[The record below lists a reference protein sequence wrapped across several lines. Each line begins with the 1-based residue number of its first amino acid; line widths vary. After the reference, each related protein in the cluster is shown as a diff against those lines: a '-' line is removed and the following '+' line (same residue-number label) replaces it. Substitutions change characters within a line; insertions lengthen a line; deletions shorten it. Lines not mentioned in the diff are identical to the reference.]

1 VFFNLFRIQKNIKL
15 MPKITLPDGNSLNF
29 DNHVTGL
36 QVAEKISKSL
46 AKQAMVIS
54 VNGELKD
61 LDYKISSDCSVKI
74 FTSKNEEG
82 LDTIRHDTAH
92 ILAMAVQELFPGTQ
106 VTIGPVIENGFYYDF
121 ARKQPFTEEDLLKI
135 ENKMKEIV
143 DRDEITKREV
153 WNRER
158 AIKHF
163 RDKGEIYKAELIE
176 SIPAGEEVSIYF
188 HGDWHD
194 LCRGP
199 HLASTGKIGKFFKL
213 MKVSGAYW
221 RGDSNNEMLQR
232 IYGTSWATQKD
243 LDDYLKRIEEAEK
256 RDHRKLGKEMD
267 LFHFREES
275 PGSVFWHEKGWT
287 LFQKLISYMRSR
299 QDDAGYKEVNTP
311 EVLDRSLW
319 EKSGHWEK
327 YGEHMYTSTTPDEK
341 VFAIKPMNCPGH
353 VQVFNQG
360 LKSYRDLPLRI
371 SEFGKV
377 HRYEPSG
384 SLHGLLRVRAFTQD
398 DAHIFCTEDQ
408 ITSECLIVT
417 NLILDIYKELG
428 FENVI
433 LKYSDRPDLRVGDDS
448 VWDKAESALLDAVKA
463 SKLEYTIN
471 KGEGAF
477 YGPKIEF
484 VLRDAI
490 GRDWQCGTLQV
501 DLNLPG
507 RLDASYV
514 DKDGIKKVPVM
525 LHRALFGSLERFIG
539 ILIEHYAGKF
549 PFWISPLQTVVIPI
563 SEDFENYAAE
573 VANKIKKAGI
583 SSAVDLKKHNLN
595 YKIRDHSLAKIPLLL
610 ICGKKEV
617 DSNSVTIRRLD
628 SNKQENMDLDLFLK
642 TFSALNKASSN

>member
-1 VFFNLFRIQKNIKL
+1 
-15 MPKITLPDGNSLNF
+15 MPNITLPDGNSLSF
-29 DNHVTGL
+29 PKKVTGL
-36 QVAEKISKSL
+36 EIAEKISKSL
-46 AKQAMVIS
+46 AKQALIIS
-54 VNGELKD
+54 VDGEQKD
-61 LDYKISSDCSVKI
+61 LDYIIEKDCSVKI
-74 FTSKNEEG
+74 HTSKDKEG
-82 LDTIRHDTAH
+82 LETIRHDTAH
-92 ILAMAVQELFPGTQ
+92 IAAMAVQELFPGTQ

-121 ARKQPFTEEDLLKI
+121 ARKEPFTEEDLEKR
-135 ENKMKEIV
+135 EKKMKEIV

-153 WNRER
+153 WER
-158 AIKHF
+158 NKAVKHF
-163 RDKGEIYKAELIE
+163 KDKGEIYKAELIE
-176 SIPAGEEVSIYF
+176 SIPEGEDVSIYF
-188 HGDWHD
+188 HGEWHD

-199 HLASTGKIGKFFKL
+199 HLSSTGKIGKYFKL

-232 IYGTSWATQKD
+232 IYGTSWSSQKD
-243 LDDYLKRIEEAEK
+243 LDNYLKRLEEAEK

-275 PGSVFWHEKGWT
+275 PGSVFWHEKGWA
-287 LFQKLISYMRSR
+287 LFQKLINYMRGR
-299 QDDAGYKEVNTP
+299 QNEAGYKEVNTP
-311 EVLDRSLW
+311 EILDRLLW

-327 YGEHMYTSTTPDEK
+327 YGENMYTSETPDEK

-353 VQVFNQG
+353 IQVFNQG

-384 SLHGLLRVRAFTQD
+384 ALHGLLRVRAFTQD
-398 DAHIFCTEDQ
+398 DAHIFCSEDQ
-408 ITSECLIVT
+408 IASECLTVT

-433 LKYSDRPDLRVGDDS
+433 LKYADRPEVRVGSDE
-448 VWDKAESALLDAVKA
+448 VWDKAEASLLDAVKA
-463 SKLEYTIN
+463 SKLEYSIN

-501 DLNLPG
+501 DLNLPE
-507 RLDASYV
+507 RLGASYV
-514 DKDGIKKVPVM
+514 DKDGVKKIPVM

-563 SEDFENYAAE
+563 SEDFNDYATQ
-573 VANKIKKAGI
+573 VSTKLKNAGI
-583 SSAVDLKKHNLN
+583 SSITDLKNNNLN

-628 SNKQENMDLDLFLK
+628 SNKQENMDLNSFIK
-642 TFSALNKASSN
+642 TYSALNKASSN

>member
-1 VFFNLFRIQKNIKL
+1 
-15 MPKITLPDGNSLNF
+15 MPNITLPDGNSLSF
-29 DNHVTGL
+29 SKKVTGL
-36 QVAEKISKSL
+36 EIAEKISKSL
-46 AKQAMVIS
+46 AKQALIIS
-54 VNGELKD
+54 VDGEQKD
-61 LDYKISSDCSVKI
+61 LDYIIEKDCSVKI
-74 FTSKNEEG
+74 HTSKDKEG
-82 LDTIRHDTAH
+82 LETIRHDTAH
-92 ILAMAVQELFPGTQ
+92 IAAMAVQELFPGTQ
-106 VTIGPVIENGFYYDF
+106 VTIGPVIDNGFYYDF
-121 ARKQPFTEEDLLKI
+121 ARKEPFTEEDLEKI
-135 ENKMKEIV
+135 EKKMKEIV

-153 WNRER
+153 WER
-158 AIKHF
+158 NKAVKHF
-163 RDKGEIYKAELIE
+163 KDKGEIYKAELIE
-176 SIPAGEEVSIYF
+176 SIPEGEDVSIYF
-188 HGDWHD
+188 HGEWHD

-199 HLASTGKIGKFFKL
+199 HLSSTGKIGKYFKL

-232 IYGTSWATQKD
+232 IYGTSWSNQKD
-243 LDDYLKRIEEAEK
+243 LDNYLKRLEEAEK

-275 PGSVFWHEKGWT
+275 PGSVFWHEKGWA
-287 LFQKLISYMRSR
+287 LFQKLINYMRNR
-299 QDDAGYKEVNTP
+299 QNEAGYKEVNTP
-311 EVLDRSLW
+311 EILDRLLW

-327 YGEHMYTSTTPDEK
+327 YGENMYTSETPDEK

-353 VQVFNQG
+353 IQVFNQG

-384 SLHGLLRVRAFTQD
+384 ALHGLLRVRAFTQD
-398 DAHIFCTEDQ
+398 DAHIFCSEDQ
-408 ITSECLIVT
+408 IASECLIVT

-433 LKYSDRPDLRVGDDS
+433 LKYADRPEVRVGSDE
-448 VWDKAESALLDAVKA
+448 VWDKAEASLLDAVKA
-463 SKLEYTIN
+463 SKLEYSIN

-501 DLNLPG
+501 DLNLPE
-507 RLDASYV
+507 RLGASYV
-514 DKDGIKKVPVM
+514 DKDGSKKIPVM

-549 PFWISPLQTVVIPI
+549 PFWISPLQTVVIPV
-563 SEDFENYAAE
+563 SDEFNDYAID
-573 VANKIKKAGI
+573 VSNKLKQSGI
-583 SSAVDLKKHNLN
+583 TSITDTKNNNLN
-595 YKIRDHSLAKIPLLL
+595 YKIRDHSLAKVPVLL

-628 SNKQENMDLDLFLK
+628 SNKQENMGIDQFLK

>member
-1 VFFNLFRIQKNIKL
+1 
-15 MPKITLPDGNSLNF
+15 MPIITLPDGNNLTF
-29 DNHVTGL
+29 PDKVTGL
-36 QVAEKISKSL
+36 DVAEKISKSL

-54 VNGELKD
+54 VDGDLKD
-61 LDYKISSDCSVKI
+61 LDYLIEKDCSIKI
-74 FTSKNEEG
+74 FTSKNPEG
-82 LDTIRHDTAH
+82 LETIRHDTAH

-121 ARKQPFTEEDLLKI
+121 ARKEPFTEDDLEKI
-135 ENKMKEIV
+135 ENKMREIV
-143 DRDEITKREV
+143 DRNEITKREV
-153 WNRER
+153 WDRNK
-158 AIKHF
+158 AITHF
-163 RDKGEIYKAELIE
+163 KEKGEIYKAELIE
-176 SIPAGEEVSIYF
+176 AIPENEDVSIYF

-199 HLASTGKIGKFFKL
+199 HLSSTGKIGKFFKL
-213 MKVSGAYW
+213 TKVSGAYW

-243 LDDYLKRIEEAEK
+243 LDEYLKRIEEAEK

-275 PGSVFWHEKGWT
+275 PGSVFWHEKGWA
-287 LFQKLISYMRSR
+287 LFQKLINYMRSR
-299 QDDAGYKEVNTP
+299 QDAAGYKEVNTP
-311 EVLDRSLW
+311 EILDRQLW

-327 YGEHMYTSTTPDEK
+327 YGENMYTSETPDEK

-353 VQVFNQG
+353 IQVFNQG

-371 SEFGKV
+371 TEFGKV

-384 SLHGLLRVRAFTQD
+384 ALHGLLRVRAFTQD
-398 DAHIFCTEDQ
+398 DAHIFCSEDQ
-408 ITSECLIVT
+408 ITSECLEVT
-417 NLILDIYKELG
+417 NLILDIYKDLG

-433 LKYSDRPDLRVGDDS
+433 LKYADRPEVRVGDDE
-448 VWDKAESALLDAVKA
+448 VWDKAEASLLEAVKA
-463 SKLEYTIN
+463 SKLEYSIN

-514 DKDGIKKVPVM
+514 DKDGSKKVPVM

-539 ILIEHYAGKF
+539 ILIENYAGKF
-549 PFWISPLQTVVIPI
+549 PFWISPLQTMVIPI
-563 SEDFENYAAE
+563 SEEFNDYA
-573 VANKIKKAGI
+573 VKVSKKIKDVGI
-583 SSAVDLKKHNLN
+583 SSSVDLKNNNLN
-595 YKIRDHSLAKIPLLL
+595 YKIRDHSLAKIPVLL

-628 SNKQENMDLDLFLK
+628 SNKQENMDIDSFLK

>member
-1 VFFNLFRIQKNIKL
+1 
-15 MPKITLPDGNSLNF
+15 MPIITLPDGNNLTF
-29 DNHVTGL
+29 PDKVTGL
-36 QVAEKISKSL
+36 DVAEKISKSL

-54 VNGELKD
+54 VDGDLKD
-61 LDYKISSDCSVKI
+61 LDFLIEKDCSIKI
-74 FTSKNEEG
+74 FTSKNPEG
-82 LDTIRHDTAH
+82 LETIRHDTAH

-121 ARKQPFTEEDLLKI
+121 ARKEPFTEDDLEKI

-143 DRDEITKREV
+143 DRNEITKREV
-153 WNRER
+153 WDRNK
-158 AIKHF
+158 AISHF
-163 RDKGEIYKAELIE
+163 KEKGEAYKAELIE
-176 SIPAGEEVSIYF
+176 AIPENEDVSIYF

-199 HLASTGKIGKFFKL
+199 HLSSTGKIGKFFKL
-213 MKVSGAYW
+213 TKVSGAYW

-243 LDDYLKRIEEAEK
+243 LDEYLKRIEEAEK

-275 PGSVFWHEKGWT
+275 PGSVFWHEKGWA
-287 LFQKLISYMRSR
+287 LFQKLINYMRAR
-299 QDDAGYKEVNTP
+299 QDAAGYKEVNTP
-311 EVLDRSLW
+311 EILDRQLW

-327 YGEHMYTSTTPDEK
+327 YGENMYTSETPDEK

-353 VQVFNQG
+353 IQVFNQG

-371 SEFGKV
+371 TEFGKV

-384 SLHGLLRVRAFTQD
+384 ALHGLLRVRAFTQD
-398 DAHIFCTEDQ
+398 DAHIFCSEDQ
-408 ITSECLIVT
+408 ITSECLEVT
-417 NLILDIYKELG
+417 NLILDIYKDLG

-433 LKYSDRPDLRVGDDS
+433 LKYADRPDVRVGDDE
-448 VWDKAESALLDAVKA
+448 VWDKAEASLLEAVKA
-463 SKLEYTIN
+463 SKLEYSIN

-514 DKDGIKKVPVM
+514 DKDGSKKVPVM

-539 ILIEHYAGKF
+539 ILIENYAGKF
-549 PFWISPLQTVVIPI
+549 PFWISPLQTMVIPI
-563 SEDFENYAAE
+563 SEEFNDYA
-573 VANKIKKAGI
+573 VKVSKKIKDVGI
-583 SSAVDLKKHNLN
+583 SSSVDLKNNNLN
-595 YKIRDHSLAKIPLLL
+595 YKIRDHSLAKIPVLL

-628 SNKQENMDLDLFLK
+628 TNKQENMDIDQFLK

>member
-1 VFFNLFRIQKNIKL
+1 
-15 MPKITLPDGNSLNF
+15 MPLITLPDGNTIEFPNK
-29 DNHVTGL
+29 VTGL
-36 QVAEKISKSL
+36 EVAEKISKSL
-46 AKQAMVIS
+46 SKQATIIS
-54 VNGELKD
+54 VNEELKD
-61 LDYKISSDCSVKI
+61 LSFVIDKDCSVKI
-74 FTSKNEEG
+74 FTSKDKEG
-82 LDTIRHDTAH
+82 LETIRHDTAH
-92 ILAMAVQELFPGTQ
+92 ITAMAVQELFPGTQ
-106 VTIGPVIENGFYYDF
+106 VNIGPIIENGFYYDF
-121 ARKQPFTEEDLLKI
+121 SRKEPFTEDDLNKI

-143 DRDEITKREV
+143 DRDVPTTREV
-153 WNRER
+153 WKRDK
-158 AIKHF
+158 AISHF
-163 RDKGEIYKAELIE
+163 KDKGEIYKAEIIE
-176 SIPAGEEVSIYF
+176 SIPQGEDVSIYF

-199 HLASTGKIGKFFKL
+199 HLSSTGKIGKYFKL
-213 MKVSGAYW
+213 TKVSGAYW

-232 IYGTSWATQKD
+232 IYGTSWASQKD
-243 LDDYLKRIEEAEK
+243 LDEYLKRIEEAEK

-275 PGSVFWHEKGWT
+275 PGSVFWHEKGWK
-287 LFQKLISYMRSR
+287 LFQKLVAYMRAR
-299 QDDAGYKEVNTP
+299 QEKAGYKEVNTP
-311 EVLDRSLW
+311 EILDRSLW

-327 YGEHMYTSTTPDEK
+327 YGEHMYTSQTPDEK
-341 VFAIKPMNCPGH
+341 IFAIKPMNCPGH

-384 SLHGLLRVRAFTQD
+384 ALHGLLRVRAFTQD

-417 NLILDIYKELG
+417 NLILDIYKDLG
-428 FENVI
+428 FEDVI
-433 LKYSDRPDLRVGDDS
+433 LKYSDRPDLRVGDDN
-448 VWDKAESALLDAVKA
+448 VWDKAEKALLDAVKA
-463 SKLEYTIN
+463 SKLQYTIN

-507 RLDASYV
+507 RLDASFV
-514 DKDGIKKVPVM
+514 DKDGTKKIPVM

-539 ILIEHYAGKF
+539 ILIENYAGKF
-549 PFWISPLQTVVIPI
+549 PFWIAPLQVVVIPI
-563 SEDFENYAAE
+563 SEEFDSYAKE
-573 VANKIKKAGI
+573 VNEKINNAGI
-583 SSAVDLKKHNLN
+583 SSEVDLKNHNLN
-595 YKIRDHSLAKIPLLL
+595 YKIREHSLSKIPLLL

-628 SNKQENMDLDLFLK
+628 TNKQENMELNLFLE

>member
-1 VFFNLFRIQKNIKL
+1 
-15 MPKITLPDGNSLNF
+15 MPTITLPDGNSLDFPNK
-29 DNHVTGL
+29 VTGL
-36 QVAEKISKSL
+36 DVAEKISKSL
-46 AKQAMVIS
+46 AKEAMVIS
-54 VNGELKD
+54 VDGELKD
-61 LDYKISSDCSVKI
+61 LDFQIEKNCSIKI

-82 LDTIRHDTAH
+82 LETIRHDTAH

-121 ARKQPFTEEDLLKI
+121 ARKEPFTENDLKNI
-135 ENKMKEIV
+135 EEKMREIV
-143 DRDEITKREV
+143 DRDEKTKREV
-153 WNRER
+153 WDRDK

-163 RDKGEIYKAELIE
+163 KNKGELYKAELIE
-176 SIPAGEEVSIYF
+176 SIPQGEEVSIYF
-188 HGDWHD
+188 HGVWHD

-199 HLASTGKIGKFFKL
+199 HLSSTGKIGKFFRL
-213 MKVSGAYW
+213 TKVAGAYW

-232 IYGTSWATQKD
+232 IYGTSWASQKD
-243 LDDYLKRIEEAEK
+243 LDNYLKRIEEAEK

-275 PGSVFWHEKGWT
+275 PGSVFWHEKGWA
-287 LFQKLISYMRSR
+287 LFQKLIDYMRMK
-299 QDDAGYKEVNTP
+299 QEIAGYKEINTP
-311 EVLDRSLW
+311 EVLDRTLW

-327 YGEHMYTSTTPDEK
+327 FGVNMYTSTTPDEK
-341 VFAIKPMNCPGH
+341 VFAIKPMNCPGCIE
-353 VQVFNQG
+353 VFNQG
-360 LKSYRDLPLRI
+360 LKSYKDLPLKM

-384 SLHGLLRVRAFTQD
+384 ALHGLLRVRAFTQD

-408 ITSECLIVT
+408 ITKECLIVT
-417 NLILDIYKELG
+417 DLILEIYKDLG

-433 LKYSDRPDLRVGDDS
+433 LKYSDRPEKRVGDDS
-448 VWDKAESALLDAVKA
+448 VWDKAESALLEAVKA
-463 SKLEYTIN
+463 TKLEYSIN

-501 DLNLPG
+501 DFNLPG
-507 RLDASYV
+507 RLGASYI
-514 DKDGIKKVPVM
+514 DKDGSKKIPVM

-539 ILIEHYAGKF
+539 ILIENYAGKF

-563 SEDFENYAAE
+563 SEDFEDYAVKVSE
-573 VANKIKKAGI
+573 KIKKVGI
-583 SSAVDLKKHNLN
+583 SSSVDLKKHNLN
-595 YKIRDHSLAKIPLLL
+595 NKIREHSLAKVPLLL

-617 DSNSVTIRRLD
+617 DTNSVTIRRLD
-628 SNKQENMDLDLFLK
+628 SNKQENMELNLFLK
-642 TFSALNKASSN
+642 KFSALNKASSN

>member
-1 VFFNLFRIQKNIKL
+1 
-15 MPKITLPDGNSLNF
+15 MPIITLPDGNNLTF
-29 DNHVTGL
+29 PDKVTGL
-36 QVAEKISKSL
+36 DVAEKISKSL

-54 VNGELKD
+54 VDGDLKD
-61 LDYKISSDCSVKI
+61 LDFLIEKDCSIKI
-74 FTSKNEEG
+74 FTSKNPEG
-82 LDTIRHDTAH
+82 LETIRHDTAH

-106 VTIGPVIENGFYYDF
+106 VTIGPVIENGFFYDF
-121 ARKQPFTEEDLLKI
+121 ARKEPFTTDDLEKI
-135 ENKMKEIV
+135 ENKMKDIV
-143 DRDEITKREV
+143 DRNEITKREV
-153 WNRER
+153 WKRNK
-158 AIKHF
+158 AISHF
-163 RDKGEIYKAELIE
+163 KKKGETYKAELIE
-176 SIPAGEEVSIYF
+176 AIPENEDVSIYF
-188 HGDWHD
+188 HGEWHD

-199 HLASTGKIGKFFKL
+199 HLSSTGKIGKFFKL
-213 MKVSGAYW
+213 TKVSGAYW

-243 LDDYLKRIEEAEK
+243 LDEYLKRIEEAEK

-275 PGSVFWHEKGWT
+275 PGSVFWHEKGWA
-287 LFQKLISYMRSR
+287 LFQKLINYMRSR
-299 QDDAGYKEVNTP
+299 QDAAGYKEVNTP
-311 EVLDRSLW
+311 EVLDRLLW

-327 YGEHMYTSTTPDEK
+327 YGENMYTSETPDKK

-353 VQVFNQG
+353 IQVFNQG

-371 SEFGKV
+371 TEFGKV

-384 SLHGLLRVRAFTQD
+384 ALHGLLRVRAFTQD
-398 DAHIFCTEDQ
+398 DAHIFCSEDQ
-408 ITSECLIVT
+408 ITSECLNVT
-417 NLILDIYKELG
+417 NLILDIYKDLG

-433 LKYSDRPDLRVGDDS
+433 LKYADRPDVRVGDDE
-448 VWDKAESALLDAVKA
+448 VWDKAEASLLEAVKA
-463 SKLEYTIN
+463 SKLEYSIN

-514 DKDGIKKVPVM
+514 ENDGTKKVPVM

-563 SEDFENYAAE
+563 SEEFDEYAIE
-573 VANKIKKAGI
+573 VSKKIKQAGI
-583 SSAVDLKKHNLN
+583 SSNVDLKKHNLN

-628 SNKQENMDLDLFLK
+628 SNKQENMDLDQFLK

>member
-1 VFFNLFRIQKNIKL
+1 
-15 MPKITLPDGNSLNF
+15 MPTITLPDGNNLSF
-29 DNHVTGL
+29 PDKVTGL
-36 QVAEKISKSL
+36 DVAEKISKSL

-54 VNGELKD
+54 IDGDLKD
-61 LDYKISSDCSVKI
+61 LDFLIEKDCSIKI
-74 FTSKNEEG
+74 FTSKNPEG
-82 LDTIRHDTAH
+82 LETIRHDTAH

-121 ARKQPFTEEDLLKI
+121 ARKEPFTEDDLEQI

-143 DRDEITKREV
+143 DRNEITKREV
-153 WNRER
+153 WER
-158 AIKHF
+158 NKAISHF
-163 RDKGEIYKAELIE
+163 KEKGETYKAELIE
-176 SIPAGEEVSIYF
+176 AIPENEEVSIYF
-188 HGDWHD
+188 HGNWHD

-199 HLASTGKIGKFFKL
+199 HLSSTGKIGKFFKL
-213 MKVSGAYW
+213 TKVSGAYW

-243 LDDYLKRIEEAEK
+243 LDEYLKRIEEAEK

-275 PGSVFWHEKGWT
+275 PGSVFWHERGWA
-287 LFQKLISYMRSR
+287 LFQKLINYMRGR
-299 QDDAGYKEVNTP
+299 QDAAGYKEVNTP
-311 EVLDRSLW
+311 EILDRQLW

-327 YGEHMYTSTTPDEK
+327 YGENMYTSETPDEK

-353 VQVFNQG
+353 IQVFNQG

-371 SEFGKV
+371 TEFGKV

-384 SLHGLLRVRAFTQD
+384 ALHGLLRVRAFTQD
-398 DAHIFCTEDQ
+398 DAHIFCSEDQ
-408 ITSECLIVT
+408 ITSECLEVT
-417 NLILDIYKELG
+417 NLILDIYKDLG

-433 LKYSDRPDLRVGDDS
+433 LKYADRPEVRVGEDE
-448 VWDKAESALLDAVKA
+448 VWDKAEASLLEAVKA

-514 DKDGIKKVPVM
+514 DKDGTKKVPVM

-539 ILIEHYAGKF
+539 ILIENYAGKF

-563 SEDFENYAAE
+563 SEEFDDYAID
-573 VANKIKKAGI
+573 VSKKIKQVGI
-583 SSAVDLKKHNLN
+583 SSNVDLKKHNLN

-628 SNKQENMDLDLFLK
+628 SNKQENMDLNLFLK

>member
-1 VFFNLFRIQKNIKL
+1 

-29 DNHVTGL
+29 ENHVTGL

-54 VNGELKD
+54 VDGELKD
-61 LDYKISSDCSVKI
+61 LDHQIKNDCLVKI

-121 ARKQPFTEEDLLKI
+121 ARKEPFTEEDLLKI

-153 WNRER
+153 WDRDK
-158 AIKHF
+158 AIQHF
-163 RDKGEIYKAELIE
+163 RNKGEVYKAELIE

-199 HLASTGKIGKFFKL
+199 HLTSTGKVGKFFKL

-275 PGSVFWHEKGWT
+275 PGSVFWHEKGWA

-299 QDDAGYKEVNTP
+299 QDIAGYKEVNTP
-311 EVLDRSLW
+311 EILDRALW

-353 VQVFNQG
+353 IQVFNQG

-384 SLHGLLRVRAFTQD
+384 ALHGLLRVRAFTQD

-514 DKDGIKKVPVM
+514 DKDGVKKVPVM

-563 SEDFENYAAE
+563 SEDFENYAIE
-573 VANKIKKAGI
+573 VSNKIKQAEI
-583 SSAVDLKKHNLN
+583 TSVVDLKKHNLN

-617 DSNSVTIRRLD
+617 DSNTVTIRRLD

-642 TFSALNKASSN
+642 KFSALNKASSN